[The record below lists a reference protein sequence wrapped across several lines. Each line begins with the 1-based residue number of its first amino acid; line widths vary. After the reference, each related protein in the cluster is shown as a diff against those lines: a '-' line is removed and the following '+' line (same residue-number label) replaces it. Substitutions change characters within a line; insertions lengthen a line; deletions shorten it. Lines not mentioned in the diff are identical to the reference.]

1 MAKFILKHKS
11 LIISIAINLVISILI
26 LLFYG
31 LFYGQSDDQFFS
43 QNIAKGN
50 YNYTFCSY
58 FIQWISG
65 MLQQIIHPYNAF
77 LFLQLFFNFV
87 SLTTI
92 CYVFLSTFGTGKG
105 IMFSLILEA
114 IFSLNFYAHVTFTHT
129 AAALLVAGTLLMIWA
144 YHSNKGIA
152 YQISG
157 IIFILFG
164 SFYRFDIFYSV
175 MAVFAV
181 FIFAYLLSKLRQDG
195 KWQFLGLI
203 KKIFTVKNI
212 LVLVSLFAV
221 VFSFQ
226 FLSTTIINSY
236 EGLDYYREYNRVRS
250 GAVDYDIPL
259 YDLYKEDYKNI
270 GISENDF
277 QMLRGWFFDDEGYAS
292 LETLTEISHLQN
304 KYSFGTVNALKNM
317 VAVELRQ
324 ILTLSPEGLMLIG
337 FAFASIAV
345 LAFYKKSWIY
355 VASLS
360 AIILALYSYL
370 WITGRCNHRAV
381 LSFLFASV
389 VYLLYSTQFLE
400 KRKFIDS
407 ILQIKPKFF
416 ISISL
421 LLCVMFTFSMAAINF
436 IQYNNSFNN
445 KSNETYPNLNKC
457 ILNSKDKYFVFSGS
471 AFTDIRKATLFKN
484 THLADDDIFDKCIYY
499 GSAYYAHP
507 CYIEMLNNAG
517 INNLYVDIIDND
529 NIYLIDNGGIDML
542 VTYLNEQY
550 GDNASYGYTLV
561 DNIDGFDIYK
571 VITIQ

>member
-1 MAKFILKHKS
+1 MTKFILKHKN
-11 LIISIAINLVISILI
+11 LIISIAVNLIISTLI
-26 LLFYG
+26 LVFYG
-31 LFYGQSDDQFFS
+31 LFFGQGDDYYFA

-50 YNYTFCSY
+50 YNYIFCSY
-58 FIQWISG
+58 FIQRISG

-92 CYVFLSTFGTGKG
+92 CYVFLSTFGTCKG

-152 YQISG
+152 YQIAG

-175 MAVFAV
+175 IAVFAV
-181 FIFAYLLSKLRQDG
+181 FIFAYLLSKLRQNG

-203 KKIFTVKNI
+203 KKIFTAKNI
-212 LVLVSLFAV
+212 IVLVSMLAV

-226 FLSTTIINSY
+226 FLSTTIIDSY
-236 EGLDYYREYNRVRS
+236 EGLDYYREYNNVRS

-259 YDLYKEDYKNI
+259 YDLYKEEYENI

-277 QMLRGWFFDDEGYAS
+277 QMLRGWYFDDEGYAS
-292 LETLTEISHLQN
+292 LETLTEISNLQS
-304 KYSFGTVNALKNM
+304 KYYIGVVNALKNM

-324 ILTLSPEGLMLIG
+324 VLTLSPEGLMILG
-337 FAFASIAV
+337 FAFVSIAV
-345 LAFYKKSWIY
+345 LAFYKKGWIY

-389 VYLLYSTQFLE
+389 VYLLYATQFL
-400 KRKFIDS
+400 KQRTC
-407 ILQIKPKFF
+407 ILMFKPKKHSG
-416 ISISL
+416 IIAII
-421 LLCVMFTFSMAAINF
+421 LCLILSASAMVLSVPK
-436 IQYNNSFNN
+436 YNKAFNN
-445 KSNETYPNLNKC
+445 KGSETYPAIEEY
-457 ILNSKDKYFVFSGS
+457 ILNSENKTFVLCGNAFMKIRS
-471 AFTDIRKATLFKN
+471 ATALTN
-484 THLADDDIFDKCIYY
+484 SQYADHIIFEKCVYY
-499 GSAYYAHP
+499 GTPYYAHP

-529 NIYLIDNGGIDML
+529 NLYLIDDRDIDML

-561 DNIDGFDIYK
+561 DNIDGFNIYK
-571 VITIQ
+571 VVTIR